1 MDILTRLAQR
11 NIDIFFSK
19 TGSETGNIKN
29 RELEI
34 IIKITSCLNDVDLF
48 SIFEILEWKLI
59 LKKIPKIFWRKRFRK
74 KYKSVEIYQ
83 NIEFKIFNYESYLDI
98 IGKIDDMEDRLGQYR
113 QFSLENFAGNDI
125 VVPPQN
131 LGTLMA

>member
-1 MDILTRLAQR
+1 MI
-11 NIDIFFSK
+11 
-19 TGSETGNIKN
+19 
-29 RELEI
+29 
-34 IIKITSCLNDVDLF
+34 
-48 SIFEILEWKLI
+48 W
-59 LKKIPKIFWRKRFRK
+59 KKIPKIFWRKRFRK
-74 KYKSVEIYQ
+74 KYKNVEIYQ